1 MDDAYLYRFEEE
13 RLLLVVNAA
22 NTEKD
27 LMHLRSVVKDYDCT
41 ITDITPRWASIAVQG
56 PKSKDLLT
64 TLSGGVQVTEP
75 MKNALN
81 TLTFEG
87 HEVKVAKTG

>member
-41 ITDITPRWASIAVQG
+41 ITDITSRGPPSPCKAPSPRIC
-56 PKSKDLLT
+56 
-64 TLSGGVQVTEP
+64 
-75 MKNALN
+75 
-81 TLTFEG
+81 
-87 HEVKVAKTG
+87 

>member
-41 ITDITPRWASIAVQG
+41 ITDITSRWASIAVPRPQVQG
-56 PKSKDLLT
+56 SADHPLRRGTGDGADEERFEHSDLRG
-64 TLSGGVQVTEP
+64 S
-75 MKNALN
+75 
-81 TLTFEG
+81 
-87 HEVKVAKTG
+87 